1 MRGVRQSRAASA
13 RCRRSVATCG
23 RPGTGRLPGSDV
35 RVRPSAWSATLRA
48 SVLPIENHTP
58 GRPSDRFT
66 SVLTASPAVL
76 IAVVCCLMP
85 LAWMGGAMALNPDVW
100 RELRLTQWRAG
111 LLERTIGY
119 NGVAAILATGMG
131 LPAGLVLGRGRGL
144 LSRFLWVLLPAALL
158 MPSLSYAYGWSQFVR
173 LLREWVYDGS
183 GWVYGQAHDPHYLGP
198 LPSLLLVVA
207 GGCTGFLGIRQWRI
221 WVRLLVPVLVLGA
234 FDAAFGLSAGWGATN
249 GPIVRA
255 VAKLVFLATRHLYTG
270 DNVRLVVAPGGR
282 ADTFR
287 CIWSLAAWLWAV
299 PAGLIGLALRRMD
312 TDVQQQAV
320 LDGVLYRVTLRQ
332 LLGTLVASVAIVTVL
347 ATQEF
352 AVYEPTGISVVATEV
367 RMVFDTGSVS
377 SPDNAITISGFLE
390 GGKKSPDQAARAA
403 AAVATALPLLLCTVV
418 LAVVAVWGAGKAS
431 AADAVAVGAWPK
443 ILNAPWWAGAITVAL
458 VLFNVGLPVW
468 SLVRSLRVPFS
479 LGNMWDEFG
488 PQVQGAILVALIAAV
503 VAGVSAVSA
512 AGRWTPGLM
521 LAGAASFLIGGQ
533 LLAIALI
540 RIYNHRFLDL
550 DDWAYNYWPVPV
562 AAYVGRFGWLAV
574 AGARGTWTRPWRELR
589 EMASLDGAGTLAT
602 AARVV
607 WPLAWPTLAAG
618 ALLVGALSLTEVP
631 ATVLLFPQN
640 PQVLTPTLMTWV
652 HMARFDP
659 MIEASL
665 LMMMAVLVPAVAAV
679 ALTVVGLRLNRL
691 RVGRA
696 VAAGVCLCLLASQ
709 SGCVRHGGQPQAI
722 WLETGIGPGQVVYPR
737 GIAYSAADDTFF
749 VVDRRA
755 RVQHFDHDGTF
766 LNDWAMGDR
775 RAGKPVG
782 LSVGP
787 DGNVYVPDTHYYR
800 VIVYTPQGKEVRR
813 WGEFGRGPGQFIY
826 PTDIEFDHAGRCFV
840 AEYGDDDRIQVFDPR
855 GKFLYQFGA
864 FGRGDGEFIRP
875 QDMVIDGDTLY
886 VTDACNHRICV
897 FTTDGKWLR
906 NMGTCG
912 GGPGQFRF
920 PYGMDMDREGNL
932 VVSEFGN
939 NRVQRID
946 KATGKGL
953 GTWGAAGREP
963 GQLAYPWGVIVDRRD
978 RVVAVDAG
986 NNRLQVFSF

>member
-1 MRGVRQSRAASA
+1 MLNASPLASA
-13 RCRRSVATCG
+13 STS
-23 RPGTGRLPGSDV
+23 RL
-35 RVRPSAWSATLRA
+35 
-48 SVLPIENHTP
+48 
-58 GRPSDRFT
+58 DR
-66 SVLTASPAVL
+66 LTAGLTAAPAVV
-76 IAVVCCLMP
+76 IAVVCCAMP
-85 LAWMGGAMALNPDVW
+85 LAWMAGAMCLNPAVW
-100 RELRLTQWRAG
+100 HELRLTQWRAG

-119 NGVAAILATGMG
+119 NGVAAIIATAMG
-131 LPAGLVLGRGRGL
+131 LPAGLVLGRGRGWL
-144 LSRFLWVLLPAALL
+144 AKLLWVLLPAALL

-173 LLREWVYDGS
+173 ICR
-183 GWVYGQAHDPHYLGP
+183 
-198 LPSLLLVVA
+198 
-207 GGCTGFLGIRQWRI
+207 
-221 WVRLLVPVLVLGA
+221 PVFRPMGVT
-234 FDAAFGLSAGWGATN
+234 F
-249 GPIVRA
+249 V
-255 VAKLVFLATRHLYTG
+255 
-270 DNVRLVVAPGGR
+270 PGGW

-299 PAGLIGLALRRMD
+299 PAGLLGLALRRMD

-320 LDGVLYRVTLRQ
+320 LDGALYRVTFRQ
-332 LLGTLVASVAIVTVL
+332 LLGPIIASVAIVTVL

-403 AAVATALPLLLCTVV
+403 AAVATALPLLGCTVV
-418 LAVVAVWGAGKAS
+418 LAIIAVWGAGRTS
-431 AADAVAVGAWPK
+431 AADALAVGPWPK
-443 ILNAPWWAGAITVAL
+443 ILNAPGWAGAITVGL
-458 VLFNVGLPVW
+458 VVLNIGLPVW
-468 SLVRSLRVPFS
+468 ALVEALRVPFS
-479 LGNMWDEFG
+479 VPNMWDEFG
-488 PQVQGAILVALIAAV
+488 PQVQGAIVVAAIATA
-503 VAGVSAVSA
+503 VAGVSALSA

-521 LAGAASFLIGGQ
+521 VAGAAAFLVGGQ

-540 RIYNHRFLDL
+540 RIYNHRLLGLDQ
-550 DDWAYNYWPVPV
+550 WAYDGWPVPV
-562 AAYVGRFGWLAV
+562 AAYLGRFGWLAL

-589 EMASLDGAGTLAT
+589 DMASLDGAGTFAT

-631 ATVLLFPQN
+631 ATVLLFPQH

-665 LMMMAVLVPAVAAV
+665 LMMLAVLVPALAAV
-679 ALTVVGLRLNRL
+679 GLTAVGLKLTRL

-696 VAAGVCLCLLASQ
+696 AAILLPLVLLASGCGRGQ
-709 SGCVRHGGQPQAI
+709 SVPDAV
-722 WLETGIGPGQVVYPR
+722 WLETGTGPEQVVYPR
-737 GIAYSAADDTFF
+737 GIAYSAGDDTIF
-749 VVDRRA
+749 VVDRMA
-755 RVQHFDHDGTF
+755 RVQHLDHDGHF
-766 LNDWAMGDR
+766 LNDWHLPDK

-787 DGNVYVPDTHYYR
+787 DGNVYVPDTHYHR
-800 VIVYTPQGKEVRR
+800 VIVYTPRGKEVRR
-813 WGEFGRGPGQFIY
+813 WGEDGVGPGQFIY
-826 PTDIEFDHAGRCFV
+826 PTDVEFDRRGRCFV
-840 AEYGDDDRIQVFDPR
+840 SEYGDNDRIQVFDPAGR
-855 GKFLYQFGA
+855 VLYQFGA
-864 FGRGDGEFIRP
+864 FGRGDGQFIRP

-906 NMGTCG
+906 NMGRCG
-912 GGPGQFRF
+912 AGPGEFRF
-920 PYGMDMDREGNL
+920 PYGMDIDREGNL

-946 KATGKGL
+946 KATGRGL
-953 GTWGAAGREP
+953 GTWGTAGREV
-963 GQLAYPWGVIVDRRD
+963 GEMAYPWGVIVDRRD

>member
-1 MRGVRQSRAASA
+1 MSRSQQSD
-13 RCRRSVATCG
+13 
-23 RPGTGRLPGSDV
+23 RL
-35 RVRPSAWSATLRA
+35 AATL
-48 SVLPIENHTP
+48 
-58 GRPSDRFT
+58 
-66 SVLTASPAVL
+66 TATPAVVV
-76 IAVVCCLMP
+76 AVICCVMP
-85 LAWMGGAMALNPDVW
+85 LAWMVGALCLNPDVW

-111 LLERTIGY
+111 LLERTLGY
-119 NGVAAILATGMG
+119 NGVAAILATAMG
-131 LPAGLVLGRGRGL
+131 LPAGLVLGRGKGW

-173 LLREWVYDGS
+173 QCR
-183 GWVYGQAHDPHYLGP
+183 
-198 LPSLLLVVA
+198 
-207 GGCTGFLGIRQWRI
+207 
-221 WVRLLVPVLVLGA
+221 PVLVPLGIT
-234 FDAAFGLSAGWGATN
+234 F
-249 GPIVRA
+249 V
-255 VAKLVFLATRHLYTG
+255 
-270 DNVRLVVAPGGR
+270 PGGW

-332 LLGTLVASVAIVTVL
+332 LLGTLIASVAIVTVL

-377 SPDNAITISGFLE
+377 SPDNAIAAPGYLE
-390 GGKKSPDQAARAA
+390 AGKHSPDQAARAA

-418 LAVVAVWGAGKAS
+418 LAAVAIWGAGRTS
-431 AADAVAVGAWPK
+431 AADALTVGPWPK

-458 VLFNVGLPVW
+458 VVFNIGLPVTA
-468 SLVRSLRVPFS
+468 LVRALRVPFS
-479 LGNMWDEFG
+479 IPNMWDEFG
-488 PQVQGAILVALIAAV
+488 PQVQGAIIVAVIATAVAAV
-503 VAGVSAVSA
+503 AAVSA

-521 LAGAASFLIGGQ
+521 VAGAASFLIGGQ

-540 RIYNHRFLDL
+540 RIYNHRLLGLDHGLSWLALHLLPGRWGVGTAEAVGQVGNL

-562 AAYVGRFGWLAV
+562 AAYVGRFGWLAM

-589 EMASLDGAGTLAT
+589 DMASLDGAGTFAT

-618 ALLVGALSLTEVP
+618 AMLVGALSLTEVP
-631 ATVLLFPQN
+631 ATVLLFPQH

-665 LMMMAVLVPAVAAV
+665 LMMLTVLVPAVLAVVLTGLGLRLTRLRTGRAAAALLAAV
-679 ALTVVGLRLNRL
+679 AVAGL
-691 RVGRA
+691 
-696 VAAGVCLCLLASQ
+696 
-709 SGCVRHGGQPQAI
+709 SGCGKGGPAPEAV
-722 WLETGIGPGQVVYPR
+722 WMETGTGPGQVVYPR
-737 GIAYSAADDTFF
+737 GIAYSKADDTFF
-749 VVDRRA
+749 LVDRMA
-755 RVQHFDHDGTF
+755 RVQHFDHDGHY
-766 LNDWAMGDR
+766 LNGWNLPEK

-813 WGEFGRGPGQFIY
+813 WGGFGRGPGQFVY
-826 PTDIEFDHAGRCFV
+826 PTDVEFDHAGRCFV
-840 AEYGDDDRIQVFDPR
+840 AEYGDNDRIQVFAPD
-855 GKFLYQFGA
+855 GHFLYQFGS
-864 FGRGDGEFIRP
+864 FGQGDGQFIRP

-897 FTTDGKWLR
+897 FTTAGKWVR
-906 NMGTCG
+906 NMGSCG
-912 GGPGQFRF
+912 SGPGQFRF
-920 PYGMDMDREGNL
+920 PYGMDMDREGDL

-953 GTWGAAGREP
+953 GTWGSAGREV
-963 GQLAYPWGVIVDRRD
+963 GQMAYPWGVFVDKRD